1 MKASTLKL
9 SLPVIALTAQQSAV
23 SLAIPPFL
31 QDLGFPV
38 VAIGSLI
45 SLGPFLALAA
55 RIPTGLAYRAARAR
69 LLIVMALLV
78 IGLCNF
84 LYTLTTNSII
94 FALIHSVNG
103 FALGAATTLYL
114 AFFVEAIPQDENRH
128 HAMGI
133 YMGCLA
139 VGHSSGS
146 FLAGVIADRLGYPAT
161 FQTAAFLAL
170 LCAAVLVIFRR
181 RPDSLDHQENR
192 PDPPAFTGIRN
203 SLRAVAEPEMASVVV
218 VALFL
223 NVLHQMGSVFLPLYG
238 LAVGLT
244 LTQIGIIKGLY
255 ALCNSIVRP
264 LSGFVVTRMS
274 SKRLCQIG
282 LAIQAVFLMLVPLCS
297 DFGSLLT
304 VFLLSAL
311 MRAVVVVSNA
321 ISLVQDVD
329 QTRLP
334 RGLTSGIFNA
344 AGDLGNILGPSA
356 GGLIGAVAGVAGLF
370 VFGPLSAVLLFMIVF
385 QGIRLLPR
393 SPVPDVKTNLKPPAN

>member
-1 MKASTLKL
+1 
-9 SLPVIALTAQQSAV
+9 
-23 SLAIPPFL
+23 
-31 QDLGFPV
+31 
-38 VAIGSLI
+38 
-45 SLGPFLALAA
+45 
-55 RIPTGLAYRAARAR
+55 
-69 LLIVMALLV
+69 
-78 IGLCNF
+78 
-84 LYTLTTNSII
+84 
-94 FALIHSVNG
+94 VNG

-114 AFFVEAIPQDENRH
+114 AFFVEALPQNENRH

-139 VGHSSGS
+139 IGHSSGS

-170 LCAAVLVIFRR
+170 LCAAVFVIFRR
-181 RPDSLDHQENR
+181 RLDSLDHQKNR
-192 PDPPAFTGIRN
+192 PDPSAFTGLRN

-223 NVLHQMGSVFLPLYG
+223 NLLHQVGNVFLPLYG

-255 ALCNSIVRP
+255 ALCNSIARP
-264 LSGFVVTRMS
+264 LSGFVVPRMN
-274 SKRLCQIG
+274 SKRLCNIG
-282 LAIQAVFLMLVPLCS
+282 LVIQAVFLMLVPLYS
-297 DFGSLLT
+297 DFGPLLT

-334 RGLTSGIFNA
+334 RGLTSGVYNA

-356 GGLIGAVAGVAGLF
+356 GGLIGAMTGIAGLF
-370 VFGPLSAVLLFMIVF
+370 VVGPLSAVLLFLVVL

-393 SPVPDVKTNLKPPAN
+393 SPVRHIEGTPN

>member
-69 LLIVMALLV
+69 LLVVLALLIV
-78 IGLCNF
+78 SLCDF
-84 LYTLTTNSII
+84 LYTFAAHPVI

-114 AFFVEAIPQDENRH
+114 AFFVEALPQDENRH

-161 FQTAAFLAL
+161 FQIAAFLAL
-170 LCAAVLVIFRR
+170 LCAAVLVIFLR
-181 RPDSLDHQENR
+181 RPDSLEHQENR
-192 PDPPAFTGIRN
+192 PDPPAFTSLRI

-255 ALCNSIVRP
+255 ALCNSIARP
-264 LSGFVVTRMS
+264 LSGFVVNRMGS
-274 SKRLCQIG
+274 QQRLCQIG

-297 DFGSLLT
+297 DFGPLLT
-304 VFLLSAL
+304 VFLLLAL
-311 MRAVVVVSNA
+311 VRAVVVVSNA

-356 GGLIGAVAGVAGLF
+356 GG
-370 VFGPLSAVLLFMIVF
+370 
-385 QGIRLLPR
+385 
-393 SPVPDVKTNLKPPAN
+393 D